1 MTARI
6 SGALALATVI
16 ASSAFAQESP
26 SSSLP
31 SPSSPIPSAPL
42 PGQQSELEAVG
53 LTPPTI
59 LSEGHT
65 MASGE
70 ILALDFFG
78 RSIFAS
84 DADDAEMIGTV
95 EDLVIAPSGTI
106 SSVILDIGSFVDA
119 PGKSIAVDFQALTPV
134 PRSDGETRWVL
145 ETTREALM
153 LAPVFGRPE
162 ESGAN

>member
-1 MTARI
+1 MTARLFC
-6 SGALALATVI
+6 ALALATVI
-16 ASSAFAQESP
+16 ASSALAQET
-26 SSSLP
+26 
-31 SPSSPIPSAPL
+31 PIPSVPL
-42 PGQQSELEAVG
+42 PDEESELEAVG

-84 DADDAEMIGTV
+84 DEEDAEMIGTV

-106 SSVILDIGSFVDA
+106 SSVILDVGSFIDT
-119 PGKSIAVDFQALTPV
+119 PGKSIAVDFQALVPV
-134 PRSDGETRWVL
+134 PKNDRETRWVL

-153 LAPVFGRPE
+153 LAPVFRRPD
-162 ESGAN
+162 GAGTN

>member
-1 MTARI
+1 MTVKI
-6 SGALALATVI
+6 PCALALLAAI
-16 ASSAFAQESP
+16 ASSPAAQEAP
-26 SSSLP
+26 L
-31 SPSSPIPSAPL
+31 PSAPQ
-42 PGQQSELEAVG
+42 PGEKSELEAVG

-84 DADDAEMIGTV
+84 DEEDAEMIGTV

-106 SSVILDIGSFVDA
+106 SSVILDVGSFLDT
-119 PGKSIAVDFQALTPV
+119 PGKSIAVDFQALLPV
-134 PRSDGETRWVL
+134 PRSNGETRWVL

-153 LAPVFGRPE
+153 LAPAFRRPDE
-162 ESGAN
+162 GAAN